1 MVSSLTLLPGLPSLP
16 GGPVGPGGPPDPIK
30 PCNKDSVMYI
40 KCHFEIAIISLS
52 SEFIPN
58 QVQFS
63 EVNKINCIPLY
74 THVVYNEHIICRQC

>member
-1 MVSSLTLLPGLPSLP
+1 MVSSLTSLPGLPSLP

-30 PCNKDSVMYI
+30 PCNKDPVMYMYI
-40 KCHFEIAIISLS
+40 KLRFKIAIIS
-52 SEFIPN
+52 N

-74 THVVYNEHIICRQC
+74 THVVYNEHITCRKC